1 MKNKGDGHMTSNSKN
16 ISNLCKLVLD
26 GFGLPVF
33 FINQKGDVI
42 FEHLNSQ
49 SLNPLYNNDKK
60 YIFKAMNFDPKTAFS
75 FPVIRKTDFLEK
87 YLTISVLN
95 NDILEGTVLIGPFIS
110 YAVSEERIN
119 SIINDARLFSSR
131 DQMFNYYNS
140 LPNIKHEALVNI
152 SIIIFHMFNR
162 ILLSFETVTK
172 NNNNLITPTEIKKE
186 ANMLISQNLQTNIIQ
201 HDRQF
206 EKKILDIVREG
217 RVEDLDN
224 FRIMKEEEEA
234 SVLSNSSHMR
244 SVKNHIIT
252 LITLVSIASIDGGLD
267 HEIAMLLRDEFIL
280 QLEELNRIDETRRLS
295 RTMLYTFTEK
305 VLQVKDE
312 QYSQTIASCRNYI
325 VKRVYEE
332 INHNDIASMIDLSP
346 KYLSVLFKKEVGIT
360 ISEYI
365 QQTKIEEAKKL
376 LAHSS
381 NTILD
386 ISSLL
391 NFSDQS
397 YFTKVFRKFAGIT
410 PKVYR
415 ERHHLLK

>member
-1 MKNKGDGHMTSNSKN
+1 MTANSKN
-16 ISNLCKLVLD
+16 INNLCKLVLD

-33 FINQKGDVI
+33 FINPNGDVI
-42 FEHLNSQ
+42 FEHLNNQ
-49 SLNPLYNNDKK
+49 SLNPLYNNEKTN
-60 YIFKAMNFDPKTAFS
+60 IFKAMNFDPKTVFS

-87 YLTISVLN
+87 YLTISILN

-110 YAVSEERIN
+110 YSVSEERIN
-119 SIINDARLFSSR
+119 SIINEARLFSSR

-140 LPNIKHEALVNI
+140 LPNIEHETLVNI
-152 SIIIFHMFNR
+152 SIIVFHMFNR

-172 NNNNLITPTEIKKE
+172 KNNNLITPTGIKKE

-217 RVEDLDN
+217 KVEDLDN

-234 SVLSNSSHMR
+234 SVLSKSSHMR

-280 QLEELNRIDETRRLS
+280 QLEELNRIEETRKLS

-305 VLQVKDE
+305 VLQVKNE

-332 INHNDIASMIDLSP
+332 INHNDIASMIELSP

-397 YFTKVFRKFAGIT
+397 YFTKVFKKVVGIT

-415 ERHHLLK
+415 ERHHLLE

>member
-1 MKNKGDGHMTSNSKN
+1 MTANSKN
-16 ISNLCKLVLD
+16 INNLCKLVLD

-33 FINQKGDVI
+33 FINPNGDVI
-42 FEHLNSQ
+42 FEHLNNQ
-49 SLNPLYNNDKK
+49 SLNPLYNNEKTN
-60 YIFKAMNFDPKTAFS
+60 IFKAMNFDPKTVFS

-87 YLTISVLN
+87 YLTISILN

-110 YAVSEERIN
+110 YSVSEERIN
-119 SIINDARLFSSR
+119 SIINEARLFSSR

-140 LPNIKHEALVNI
+140 LPNIEHETLVNI
-152 SIIIFHMFNR
+152 SIIVFHMFNR

-172 NNNNLITPTEIKKE
+172 KNNNLITPTGIKKE

-217 RVEDLDN
+217 KVEDLDN

-234 SVLSNSSHMR
+234 SVLSKSSHMR

-280 QLEELNRIDETRRLS
+280 QLEELNRIEETRKLS

-305 VLQVKDE
+305 VLQVKNE

-332 INHNDIASMIDLSP
+332 INHNDIASMIELSP

-365 QQTKIEEAKKL
+365 QQTKIEEAQKL

-397 YFTKVFRKFAGIT
+397 YFTKVFKKVVGIT

-415 ERHHLLK
+415 ERHHLLE